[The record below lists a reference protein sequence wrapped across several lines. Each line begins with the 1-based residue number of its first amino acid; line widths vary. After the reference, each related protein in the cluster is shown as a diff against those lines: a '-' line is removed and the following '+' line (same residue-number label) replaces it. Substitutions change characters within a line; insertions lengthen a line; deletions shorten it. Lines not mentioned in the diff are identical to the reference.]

1 MIIIPVIIWMNT
13 IMILINSSKKGV
25 LKNDFKMNQIP
36 FKSVESL
43 YWILTKNPN
52 EKWPNIPHPIF
63 GKQWLYLFY
72 VIDTYKIYAIDDEDI
87 CFVNKYGYDLIG
99 NPDFTDEFSTD
110 HKYLFIHD
118 DLLEIILEMDQNTDI
133 EFKVIS
139 KEVSL
144 TSINDTS
151 IYPSSMLMKR
161 SVFFSPHNEL
171 QSK

>member
-1 MIIIPVIIWMNT
+1 
-13 IMILINSSKKGV
+13 MILINSWKKGV

-118 DLLEIILEMDQNTDI
+118 DCFDKIWGNDQDSDNT
-133 EFKVIS
+133 FKVIQ
-139 KEVSL
+139 KETSL
-144 TSINDTS
+144 SSINV
-151 IYPSSMLMKR
+151 KR
-161 SVFFSPHNEL
+161 SNSILKKNSISENNCNTSSSAPEKTPENNSWLFP
-171 QSK
+171 